1 MKDRTISVTL
11 DFTHEQWVIILLML
25 RQEYPSLPKSLWL
38 SAEIIQENLEQAL
51 DDVYVCR
58 SCQDSIKANLNSI
71 IHKNEE
77 VSDDNS
83 N

>member
-1 MKDRTISVTL
+1 MKDRTISITL
-11 DFTHEQWVIILLML
+11 DFTREQWAFALLL
-25 RQEYPSLPKSLWL
+25 LKDGYPSLPNPLWL

-77 VSDDNS
+77 VSDDKN
-83 N
+83 